1 MRRSHG
7 CVVIPRQE
15 IVYLAL
21 FVAVDDGSKD
31 AGDVCMRFHGVQF
44 TGFDQRGQHGPVLGT
59 CFVTCEQGVFAAQGD
74 GTDCSFDRI
83 IVDLDAAVSDE
94 LI

>member
-1 MRRSHG
+1 M
-7 CVVIPRQE
+7 P
-15 IVYLAL
+15 
-21 FVAVDDGSKD
+21 VDDGSKD
-31 AGDVCMRFHGVQF
+31 AGDVGVRFHSVQF
-44 TGFDQRGQHGPVLGT
+44 AGFDQGSQHGPVLGA

-74 GTDCSFDRI
+74 GTDCSFDRV